1 MLSRKFHYSALQE
14 NGQKVTG
21 ALDGENKNAVKRYL
35 LQQGLIPQK
44 IWTVY
49 DIEGLS
55 WNENK
60 NFEKIMSSLTNLLDS
75 GLSITASLDYLIT
88 HSSKKV
94 KSKSQELKKDLED
107 GKKFSQ
113 SVQKNFPSI
122 DTFYILLLESAEK
135 TGDLLSTLQN
145 ISYMIQKN
153 NEFKNNA
160 IAALIYP
167 LFLLIIIGFVIAF
180 IMSFSLPEIIAQL
193 DEEASLPLPTTIL
206 ITVYNLQEHVLTFLI
221 ISIVGIFLM
230 KYLQRINFM
239 KKIFDW
245 SLIKLPLINHIL
257 FFFIQRSFL
266 QIIAYGLKGGISLEE
281 SLKLTNQISRNVY
294 IQNYLQNT
302 EDDINNGLRFA
313 DAISALPFL
322 TQEQKFIIN
331 IGDESANLSTTFDN
345 LYQKNEKMNERNL
358 KLFNKMIE
366 PFIIILLG
374 LVVLILALGI
384 ILPSLE
390 LSQGINLV

>member
-206 ITVYNLQEHVLTFLI
+206 ITVYNLQEHVLSFLI

-230 KYLQRINFM
+230 KYLQRINFL

-345 LYQKNEKMNERNL
+345 LYQRNEKMNERNL

>member
-88 HSSKKV
+88 HSSKKI

-206 ITVYNLQEHVLTFLI
+206 ITVYNLQEHVLSFLI

-313 DAISALPFL
+313 DAISTLPFL

>member
-14 NGQKVTG
+14 NGEKVTG
-21 ALDGENKNAVKRYL
+21 TLDGENKNAVKRYL

-44 IWTVY
+44 IWIEF

-60 NFEKIMSSLTNLLDS
+60 NFEKIMSSLSNLLDS

-206 ITVYNLQEHVLTFLI
+206 IAVYNLQEHVLSFLI

-345 LYQKNEKMNERNL
+345 LYQRNEKMNERNL

>member
-206 ITVYNLQEHVLTFLI
+206 ITVYNLQEHVLSFLI
-221 ISIVGIFLM
+221 VSIVGIFLM
-230 KYLQRINFM
+230 KYLQRINFL

>member
-44 IWTVY
+44 ISTVY

-206 ITVYNLQEHVLTFLI
+206 IAVYNLQEHVLSFLI

-245 SLIKLPLINHIL
+245 SFIKLPLINHIM

>member
-1 MLSRKFHYSALQE
+1 MLTRKFHYSALQE
-14 NGQKVTG
+14 EGQTVTG
-21 ALDGENKNAVKRYL
+21 TLDGENKNAVKSHL

-44 IWTVY
+44 IWTEY
-49 DIEGLS
+49 NIEGLS

-60 NFEKIMSSLTNLLDS
+60 NFEKIMNSLTNLLDS
-75 GLSITASLDYLIT
+75 GLSITSSLDYLIT

-94 KSKSQELKKDLED
+94 KGKSQELKKDLED

-113 SVQKNFPSI
+113 SVKKNFPSI
-122 DTFYILLLESAEK
+122 NTFYILLLESAEK

-145 ISYMIQKN
+145 ISFMIKKN

-193 DEEASLPLPTTIL
+193 DEEVSLPLPTTIL
-206 ITVYNLQEHVLTFLI
+206 IVVYNLQEHILPFLL
-221 ISIVGIFLM
+221 ISIVGILLM
-230 KYLQRINFM
+230 KYLQRIHSL

-245 SLIKLPLINHIL
+245 ILIKLPIVSHIL
-257 FFFIQRSFL
+257 YFLIQRNFL
-266 QIIAYGLKGGISLEE
+266 QIIAYSLKGGISLED
-281 SLKLTNQISRNVY
+281 SLKLTNQISQNVY

-313 DAISALPFL
+313 DAISQLPFL

-331 IGDESANLSTTFDN
+331 IGDESANLSTTFYN

-374 LVVLILALGI
+374 LIVLILALGI

>member
-1 MLSRKFHYSALQE
+1 
-14 NGQKVTG
+14 
-21 ALDGENKNAVKRYL
+21 
-35 LQQGLIPQK
+35 
-44 IWTVY
+44 
-49 DIEGLS
+49 
-55 WNENK
+55 
-60 NFEKIMSSLTNLLDS
+60 
-75 GLSITASLDYLIT
+75 
-88 HSSKKV
+88 
-94 KSKSQELKKDLED
+94 
-107 GKKFSQ
+107 
-113 SVQKNFPSI
+113 
-122 DTFYILLLESAEK
+122 
-135 TGDLLSTLQN
+135 
-145 ISYMIQKN
+145 MIQKN

-160 IAALIYP
+160 LAALIYP

-206 ITVYNLQEHVLTFLI
+206 ITVYNLQEHVLSFLI

-245 SLIKLPLINHIL
+245 SFIKLPLINHIL

-331 IGDESANLSTTFDN
+331 IGDESANLSRTFDN

>member
-14 NGQKVTG
+14 NGQTLTG
-21 ALDGENKNAVKRYL
+21 TLDGENKNAVKRHL

-44 IWTVY
+44 IWTEF
-49 DIEGLS
+49 DIEGLT
-55 WNENK
+55 WNESK

-94 KSKSQELKKDLED
+94 KGKSQELKKDLED

-145 ISYMIQKN
+145 ISFMIQKN

-160 IAALIYP
+160 VAALIYP

-206 ITVYNLQEHVLTFLI
+206 IAVYNLQEYILPFLF
-221 ISIVGIFLM
+221 ISIVGVFLI
-230 KYLQRINFM
+230 KYLQRINSL

-245 SLIKLPLINHIL
+245 ILIKLPIISHII

-294 IQNYLQNT
+294 IQIYLQNT

>member
-206 ITVYNLQEHVLTFLI
+206 ITVYNLQEHVLSFLI

-230 KYLQRINFM
+230 KYLQRINFL

>member
-14 NGQKVTG
+14 NGEKATG
-21 ALDGENKNAVKRYL
+21 TLDGENKNAVKRYL

-44 IWTVY
+44 IWIEY
-49 DIEGLS
+49 NIEGLS

-206 ITVYNLQEHVLTFLI
+206 ITVYNLQEHVLSFLI

-245 SLIKLPLINHIL
+245 SFIKLPLINHIL

-390 LSQGINLV
+390 LSQGIDLV